1 MALSIKN
8 ADVERLAAGTAELTR
23 ESKTE
28 AIRRASEDR
37 VRRLPSG
44 RNHLGFG
51 SCFALLTLAF
61 THPSSALA
69 CKCMNVMSVCHSF
82 NDADIVFAGRVER
95 TEPASWAPGAPF
107 NERLAALFPGRE
119 LDEIDFQRDIT
130 PDTFPKFRELYASL
144 FTGSAQARIR
154 EAKNNKDL
162 DAAIEDAF
170 GRGQRATFRIYRAYK
185 GIAPEEREIDVWTS
199 ISSCGS
205 LFAPG
210 ESYLVYASMDND
222 GRYSTSL
229 CDGTGRLTGSGADL
243 AYFFFREHARG
254 RDSRVFGFLTSNES
268 DLRPPRT
275 RDPITAPVAHVSI
288 ELRPQSSDPPVF
300 TETGREGA
308 FVFDGLAPGEYEL
321 SVLNPNFP
329 DQRTP
334 VGPSRRI
341 RIAESACHQENL
353 YIPSSFT
360 KK

>member
-1 MALSIKN
+1 MALNIKN
-8 ADVERLAAGTAELTR
+8 ADVERLAAGAAELTR

-28 AIRRASEDR
+28 AIRRAFEDR

-44 RNHLGFG
+44 RNHLGFV
-51 SCFALLTLAF
+51 SCFALLALAF
-61 THPSSALA
+61 TCPSSALA
-69 CKCMNVMSVCHSF
+69 CKCMISRSVCSSF
-82 NDADIVFAGRVER
+82 NAADIVFAGRVES
-95 TEPASWAPGAPF
+95 TEPASWVSGATIDQH
-107 NERLAALFPGRE
+107 LAALFPGRN

-130 PDTFPKFRELYASL
+130 PDTFLKFRELYASL

-154 EAKNNKDL
+154 EAENVKDL
-162 DAAIEDAF
+162 DAAIEKAF

-185 GIAPEEREIDVWTS
+185 GSAPEEREIDVWTS

-210 ESYLVYASMDND
+210 ESYLVYASIDND

-229 CDGTGRLTGSGADL
+229 CDGTRRLTGSGDDL

-288 ELRPQSSDPPVF
+288 ELRSLSSDPPVF

-329 DQRTP
+329 HQRTL
-334 VGPSRRI
+334 VGPPRRI

-353 YIPSSFT
+353 YIPSSST